1 MTFLKRLAALY
12 LILLGIA
19 VVSHFLATQLYD
31 PTLEGSAMDIWL
43 ILDPMMVAGAFIC
56 LLVGFIRKLEFGG
69 FSYGLGVSRD
79 YLEANLTFYLSAVL
93 LILVTWNWFGVAF
106 VEPPNDVGLVWL
118 FIDSVLPLLLISTGI
133 RLMRSEE

>member
-1 MTFLKRLAALY
+1 MVFLKRLAALY

-19 VVSHFLATQLYD
+19 VASHFLATQLYD
-31 PTLEGSAMDIWL
+31 PALESSALDVWL
-43 ILDPMMVAGAFIC
+43 VLDPMMVAGAFIC
-56 LLVGFIRKLEFGG
+56 LVVAFIRKLEFGG

-106 VEPPNDVGLVWL
+106 VEPPNDNTLVWL
-118 FIDSVLPLLLISTGI
+118 INDSVLPLLLISTGI
-133 RLMRSEE
+133 RLMRSED